1 MGSSSISSSASAS
14 AGHKGRKALAQDAV
28 SLGREFF
35 ERHTLW
41 VAKKLLGKLLIVQ
54 DDDGGRT
61 VTRIV
66 ETEAYRGKDPAS
78 HSARGKTPRASTL
91 FGPPARAYVYFCY
104 GMHEMLNFVTEPED
118 RAGAVLIRAVEPVEG
133 VARLRARRRLK
144 RLSHS
149 CDLTNGP
156 GKLCQALG
164 IRMSDNRAS
173 LLGGRLRVADDGF
186 KPGKILA
193 SPRVGISSATGK
205 FWRFFIAENPCVSR
219 ARENKMA
226 RPA

>member
-1 MGSSSISSSASAS
+1 MGSLSTSLYASEFLA
-14 AGHKGRKALAQDAV
+14 AAAKRGRKPLP
-28 SLGREFF
+28 REFF

-41 VAKKLLGKLLIVQ
+41 VAKQLLGKLLIVR

-61 VTRIV
+61 ITRIV

-78 HSARGKTPRASTL
+78 HSARGRTPRASTL
-91 FGPPARAYVYFCY
+91 FGPPAQAYVYFCY

-118 RAGAVLIRAVEPVEG
+118 HAGAVLIRAVEPVEG
-133 VARLRARRRLK
+133 IERLRARRRLK
-144 RLSHS
+144 QLSRS

-186 KPGKILA
+186 HPSRILS
-193 SPRVGISSATGK
+193 SPRVGISSGSEK
-205 FWRFFIAENPCVSR
+205 YWRFFIAENPCVSR
-219 ARENKMA
+219 ARENRLA
-226 RPA
+226 RRA